1 MFNFSEALRMYP
13 PALLQQREAFKD
25 YHVPNTKYV
34 IPKGA
39 PVWINSLGFHY
50 DEKYY
55 KNPNVFNPENFSPEE
70 ISKRPNF
77 TWLPFGEGPRNC
89 IGMR

>member
-1 MFNFSEALRMYP
+1 MYP
-13 PALLQQREAFKD
+13 PAIMQMRETFKE
-25 YHVPNTKYV
+25 YPVPNTKHV
-34 IPKGA
+34 IPKGT

-55 KNPNVFNPENFSPEE
+55 PNPTKFDPERFTPEE
-70 ISKRPNF
+70 VSKRPNF